1 MASGNEAAS
10 AAAAGFGTP
19 QEYRAAFEQSRDA
32 IMILGSEGFRNA
44 NPAMLSL
51 FGVDD
56 LTTLRSLHPGDLS
69 PPRQPDGRSSRRAAN
84 SRINEALSHG
94 RAFFEWLHCTV
105 DGSAFPT
112 EVLLSRIDLPRGP
125 ILQGVIRDI
134 SERKEA
140 EAALR
145 AREQELAEAQRL
157 AQLGS
162 WVFYCR
168 NAELRWSDEVY
179 RIFGVDTATW
189 DGSHD
194 AFMQMVHPDDRD
206 TVEAAL
212 ARAYHGEPFDLV
224 HRIQRPDGEVRTVHA
239 RGHTTFA
246 DDGDPD
252 RMVGTVQD
260 ITRQEQLERNQERL
274 AAVLDS
280 TSDYVATHD
289 ADGQLLYINAAG
301 RRSMGIPLPSSETEW
316 RPDLGWD
323 YSSLPPE
330 MTRLDTAI
338 AWAHPQWAA
347 DKIRNQGLP
356 TAMKHGVWQG
366 ESALL
371 PPHGEEIPVSQVIIV
386 HRDETG
392 AISQFSTIMH
402 DISEHKRLEIA
413 LQQEATTDRLT
424 GLYNRLR
431 FDVALGESL
440 AHQRR
445 YGREASLIMIDLD
458 HFKRVNDNFGH
469 DTGDQVLV
477 ELARRLQ
484 QACREPDFLARWGG
498 EEFVILM
505 PGTAAA
511 DAVEAAERLR
521 HDVAQE
527 PFAGIG
533 TITISAGVTGFVAGD
548 NSNTLFKR
556 VDKALYAAKAGGRNR
571 VALSEP
577 GDEDVT

>member
-1 MASGNEAAS
+1 MASGNEAAGP
-10 AAAAGFGTP
+10 AAAGFGTP

-44 NPAMLSL
+44 NPAMLAL
-51 FGVDD
+51 FGIDD

-84 SRINEALSHG
+84 ARINEALSQG

-105 DGSAFPT
+105 DGSTFPT
-112 EVLLSRIDLPRGP
+112 EVLLSRIDLPSAP

-134 SERKEA
+134 SERKET

-162 WVFYCR
+162 WVFDYR
-168 NAELRWSDEVY
+168 NAEVRWSDEVY
-179 RIFGVDTATW
+179 RIFDVDIATW

-194 AFMQMVHPDDRD
+194 AFMKAVYPDDRD

-212 ARAYHGEPFDLV
+212 ARAYHGDPFDLV

-239 RGHTTFA
+239 RGHTIFA
-246 DDGDPD
+246 DDGEPD

-260 ITRQEQLERNQERL
+260 ITRQEQLERKQERL
-274 AAVLDS
+274 AAILDS

-289 ADGQLLYINAAG
+289 ADGQILYINAAG
-301 RRSMGIPLPSSETEW
+301 RRSMGIPLPSGDTQW
-316 RPDLGWD
+316 RPDLGWER
-323 YSSLPPE
+323 SSLPPE

-338 AWAHPQWAA
+338 GWAHPPWAA
-347 DKIRNQGLP
+347 DKIRKQGLP
-356 TAMKHGVWQG
+356 TAMEHGVWQG

-386 HRDETG
+386 HRDKTG

-424 GLYNRLR
+424 GLYNRHR

-440 AHQRR
+440 AQHRR

-484 QACREPDFLARWGG
+484 HACREPDFLARWGG

-505 PGTAAA
+505 PGTAAT

-527 PFAGIG
+527 PFAGVG
-533 TITISAGVTGFVAGD
+533 TITISAGVTDFVAGD

-556 VDKALYAAKAGGRNR
+556 VDKALYAAKTGGRNR
-571 VALSEP
+571 VVLSRPEN
-577 GDEDVT
+577 DDAT